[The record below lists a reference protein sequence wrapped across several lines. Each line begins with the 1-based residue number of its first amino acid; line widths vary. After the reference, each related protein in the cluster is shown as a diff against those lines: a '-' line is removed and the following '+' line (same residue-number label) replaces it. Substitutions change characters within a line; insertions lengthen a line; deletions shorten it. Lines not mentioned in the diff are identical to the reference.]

1 MIPGAPSSSDL
12 EVERLVDSNLVDN
25 PGWFEGRLYR
35 GGGWIVVDIHQ
46 V

>member
-1 MIPGAPSSSDL
+1 MVPGAPSLLDSKVD
-12 EVERLVDSNLVDN
+12 RLADSNLVDN

-35 GGGWIVVDIHQ
+35 GGGWIVVDIPQ